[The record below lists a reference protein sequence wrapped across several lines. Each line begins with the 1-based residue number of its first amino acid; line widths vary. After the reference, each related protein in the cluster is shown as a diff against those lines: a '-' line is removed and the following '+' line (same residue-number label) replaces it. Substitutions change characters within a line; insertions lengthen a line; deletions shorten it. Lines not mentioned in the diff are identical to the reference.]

1 VAGNPAAYVL
11 DSFALLAYLEGEAG
25 MPRVRSVL
33 GGAEARRYRVYLSL
47 INLGEALYIT
57 ERERGPI
64 EARRALGAIDQ
75 LPLEIVDVSRSTVLA
90 AAHIKAQ
97 FRISYADAFAVVA
110 AQNHGGAVMTGDPEF
125 RPLADAGLVAV
136 EWLPRRRGRARG
148 SRGGPPRQRVLQWPH
163 TTLGPP
169 RVAGAGGLGLLSTI
183 GAGAR
188 IARWTD
194 RSGIVSRS

>member
-1 VAGNPAAYVL
+1 VAGNPPTYVL

-97 FRISYADAFAVVA
+97 FPISYADAFAVVA
-110 AQNHGGAVMTGDPEF
+110 AQHRGGAVMTGDPEF
-125 RPLADAGLVAV
+125 RPLAAAGVVAV
-136 EWLPRRRGRARG
+136 EWLPRRR
-148 SRGGPPRQRVLQWPH
+148 P
-163 TTLGPP
+163 
-169 RVAGAGGLGLLSTI
+169 
-183 GAGAR
+183 
-188 IARWTD
+188 
-194 RSGIVSRS
+194 